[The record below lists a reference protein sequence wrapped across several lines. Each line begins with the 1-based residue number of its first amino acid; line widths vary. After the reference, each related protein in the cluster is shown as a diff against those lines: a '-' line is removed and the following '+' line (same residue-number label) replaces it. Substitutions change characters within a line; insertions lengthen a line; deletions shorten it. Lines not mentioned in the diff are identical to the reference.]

1 MRTNNINIS
10 GFLPKDA
17 TIKVFEKKVLV
28 LFSIGLTKIE
38 GEGENKE
45 EKAAFIDVKAWFDKD
60 KQHEADFLKKG
71 AIVDIKGFL
80 AVNAWKNAEGVEK
93 TGIVIIAQELKPT
106 VFDKDK
112 KEEQ

>member
-1 MRTNNINIS
+1 MEGRVHEWKKDVIHLFRLFVYNLWRTCFWVMIT
-10 GFLPKDA
+10 GF
-17 TIKVFEKKVLV
+17 
-28 LFSIGLTKIE
+28 SSCS
-38 GEGENKE
+38 
-45 EKAAFIDVKAWFDKD
+45 
-60 KQHEADFLKKG
+60 
-71 AIVDIKGFL
+71 FL